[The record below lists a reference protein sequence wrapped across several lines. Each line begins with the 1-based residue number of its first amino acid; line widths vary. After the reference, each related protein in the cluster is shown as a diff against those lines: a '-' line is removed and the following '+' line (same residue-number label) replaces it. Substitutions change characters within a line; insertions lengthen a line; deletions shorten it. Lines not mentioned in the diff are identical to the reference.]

1 MLQLGDSFYAG
12 VFRSGSSVAHRLL
25 TSHSKQGIS
34 NPGMEAKAEETLKP
48 SEAGLREG
56 TPTDIPLVESVVS
69 AELSANPYV
78 SCLPDSGLRNS
89 CDELVPIDRQPAKPA

>member
-1 MLQLGDSFYAG
+1 MRNLSSRVHRSQRHRTGPSGIRRGWEALGEMTIRTTFKQLIGGATG
-12 VFRSGSSVAHRLL
+12 KKGQPEWTTH
-25 TSHSKQGIS
+25 
-34 NPGMEAKAEETLKP
+34 
-48 SEAGLREG
+48 
-56 TPTDIPLVESVVS
+56 IPLVESVVS

>member
-34 NPGMEAKAEETLKP
+34 NPGMEAKAEETVKP

-56 TPTDIPLVESVVS
+56 TPTDIPTARLLQFSMFR
-69 AELSANPYV
+69 LGRSANCV
-78 SCLPDSGLRNS
+78 PDCPPTERLNN
-89 CDELVPIDRQPAKPA
+89 